1 MQNKFCKI
9 CSSKVDQV
17 FRAKI
22 LQKYNADFLYCDECG
37 FLQIDDPVW
46 LQEAYKNPINIC
58 DTGIISR
65 NIYFSKFSSI
75 LITLIYGING
85 QFLDY
90 GGGYGIFTRV
100 MRDIGFD
107 YYWYDPFSNNLL
119 AKGFEYDPNDQQIS
133 LVTSWECFEHFKNPL
148 HDLNNILSIS
158 KNILFS
164 TELLPEP
171 IPSPNSWWYY
181 GLENGQ
187 HISFYSR
194 RTLKYLAELYGLNF
208 YTNGTIHLFTKKRL
222 NRFTFHSI
230 DWLSKIGFPS
240 FIKLMIKSKTEEDMN
255 KMMEKLFGSHENTY

>member
-1 MQNKFCKI
+1 MQTKLCKI
-9 CSSKVDQV
+9 CSSNVDQA
-17 FRAKI
+17 FGAII
-22 LQKYNADFLYCDECG
+22 LQKYNADFLYCDRCG
-37 FLQIDDPVW
+37 FLQIDDPLW

-75 LITLIYGING
+75 LITLIYGKNG

-119 AKGFEYDPNDQQIS
+119 AKGFEYDLNDQQIS
-133 LVTSWECFEHFKNPL
+133 LVTSWECFEHFENPL
-148 HDLNNILSIS
+148 NDLNNILSIS

-171 IPSPNSWWYY
+171 IPSPNSWDYY
-181 GLENGQ
+181 GLEHGQ

-208 YTNGTIHLFTKKRL
+208 YTNGTIHLFTEKRL
-222 NRFTFHSI
+222 NRFIFHSI

-240 FIKLMIKSKTEEDMN
+240 FIKFVVKSKTEEDMN
-255 KMMEKLFGSHENTY
+255 KMMEILLENHENTL